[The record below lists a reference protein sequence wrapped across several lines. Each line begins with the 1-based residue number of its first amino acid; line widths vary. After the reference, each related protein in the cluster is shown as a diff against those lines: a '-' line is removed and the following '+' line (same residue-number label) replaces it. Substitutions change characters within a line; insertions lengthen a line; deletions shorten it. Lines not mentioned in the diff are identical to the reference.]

1 MNNINFKAVDQTMKA
16 MKEDPKLA
24 MKKWVA
30 NVSWKDG
37 VQNKLT
43 IREFHP
49 IMVDE
54 PQPLGGT
61 DFAPNPVEYL
71 VGAAASCFTITFEVM
86 ASQIG
91 IDLETVHVSME
102 ADLNAAVFLGLEEGE
117 GGILD
122 PKIKLNVKS
131 SASKSKVKEIAD
143 IALLKSP
150 VLLSLKTKIE
160 LTVE

>member
-1 MNNINFKAVDQTMKA
+1 MNNINFKTVEQTIKA

-30 NVSWKDG
+30 NVAWKDG

-43 IREFHP
+43 IRDFNP

-61 DFAPNPVEYL
+61 DIAPNPVEYL
-71 VGAAASCFTITFEVM
+71 VGAAASCFAITFEVM
-86 ASQIG
+86 ASQKG
-91 IDLETVHVSME
+91 IELEAVDVNIE
-102 ADLNAAVFLGLEEGE
+102 ADLNAAVFLGLEDGD

-122 PKIKLNVKS
+122 PKLKLNAKT
-131 SASKSKVKEIAD
+131 SASKTEIKEIAE

>member
-1 MNNINFKAVDQTMKA
+1 MNNINFKSVEQTIIA

-24 MKKWVA
+24 MKKFTA
-30 NVSWKDG
+30 NVAWKDG

-43 IREFHP
+43 IRDYNP

-61 DFAPNPVEYL
+61 DTAPNPVEYL
-71 VGAAASCFTITFEVM
+71 VGAAASCFAITFEVI
-86 ASQIG
+86 ASQKG
-91 IDLETVHVSME
+91 IKLETVDVNIE
-102 ADLNAAVFLGLEEGE
+102 ADLNAAVFLGFKEGD

-122 PKIKLNVKS
+122 PKLKLNAKT
-131 SASKSKVKEIAD
+131 SASKTEIKEIAD
-143 IALLKSP
+143 IALSKSP
-150 VLLSLKTKIE
+150 VLLSLNTSIE